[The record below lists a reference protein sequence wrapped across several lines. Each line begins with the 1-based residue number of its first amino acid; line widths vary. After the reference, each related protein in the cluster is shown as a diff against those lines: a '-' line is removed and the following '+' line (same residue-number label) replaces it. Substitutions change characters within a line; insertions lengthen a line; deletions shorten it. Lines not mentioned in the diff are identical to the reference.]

1 MRVQYD
7 KGVQPTYEDPLN
19 PIFNDHSVQP
29 EYQGQINETHT
40 FSPTLTNQFLFATT
54 WYSAIFNSP
63 DQSAALAA
71 FPNNLIVNDGT
82 LANVGGISEAFPQG
96 RNVTQFQFTDDVSKS
111 LGNHT
116 REIWFQISQ
125 ELRERS

>member
-1 MRVQYD
+1 M
-7 KGVQPTYEDPLN
+7 
-19 PIFNDHSVQP
+19 
-29 EYQGQINETHT
+29 
-40 FSPTLTNQFLFATT
+40 FATT

-63 DQSAALAA
+63 DQPAALAA

-96 RNVTQFQFTDDVSKS
+96 RNVTQFQVTDDVSKT

-116 REIWFQISQ
+116 LKVGFKYHKNYVSDHD
-125 ELRERS
+125 LGTLTTP